1 MSKGKYSPAL
11 TRKMIAEWDN
21 NTFIYNA
28 DKQIP
33 PETWPEGGY
42 ETRIHLANY
51 DKDGFDSYGYSAF
64 DIDGNYVCIGDGVDR
79 YGYTEMD
86 YLAMSDDEF
95 ETICIYGA

>member
-1 MSKGKYSPAL
+1 
-11 TRKMIAEWDN
+11 MIAEWDE

-33 PETWPEGGY
+33 PESWPEGGY

-51 DKDGFDSYGYSAF
+51 DKNGFNRYGYSAF
-64 DIDGNYVCIGDGVDR
+64 DADGNYLCIGAGIDR

-86 YLAMSDDEF
+86 YLTMSDNEF
-95 ETICIYGA
+95 EYIVYYGV